1 MLHSLPARMISGK
14 KNPQVVLHRFLDKE
28 AKIHWKFKSTCRLK
42 EKVYTNSW
50 LLWKWDG
57 LHSRRDNSDQ
67 ITEQNISR
75 ICYFCH
81 VWTKNKLK
89 KKKSVKKCDQLLKKD
104 EQQTDGKWKLLLPQA
119 AWGAESIQS
128 ICRPAALCHEQQVR
142 ASHCNAQ
149 WEFSACRVKV
159 TRTCLLMGRMHSL
172 FMTLKSWVEVKMQLW
187 LDFPSVWIRAP

>member
-28 AKIHWKFKSTCRLK
+28 AKIHWKFKSTYRLK

-89 KKKSVKKCDQLLKKD
+89 KKKKCK
-104 EQQTDGKWKLLLPQA
+104 EMW
-119 AWGAESIQS
+119 
-128 ICRPAALCHEQQVR
+128 PAAQERWATNRWQVKITSSSSCLR
-142 ASHCNAQ
+142 SWIYPEYLQTCSPLPWATSKGLPLQCPVGI
-149 WEFSACRVKV
+149 FS
-159 TRTCLLMGRMHSL
+159 L
-172 FMTLKSWVEVKMQLW
+172 
-187 LDFPSVWIRAP
+187 

>member
-104 EQQTDGKWKLLLPQA
+104 EQQTDG
-119 AWGAESIQS
+119 ES
-128 ICRPAALCHEQQVR
+128 
-142 ASHCNAQ
+142 
-149 WEFSACRVKV
+149 
-159 TRTCLLMGRMHSL
+159 
-172 FMTLKSWVEVKMQLW
+172 EVKITSSSSCLR
-187 LDFPSVWIRAP
+187 SWIYPEYLQTCSPLPWATSKGLPLQCPVGIFSL